1 MKIYKACEGKT
12 KKCMSDL
19 MTKMGDYRTFMH
31 KGVAKVNRLLSTGA
45 VLHSFYL
52 PPPYTY
58 TPIPKKTYQSWL
70 NPNQTDPIYAI
81 KDVPFGFKKEQSA
94 AQAINRCLN

>member
-31 KGVAKVNRLLSTGA
+31 KGVAKVKRPTFTSGTTGA
-45 VLHSFYL
+45 ASQC
-52 PPPYTY
+52 
-58 TPIPKKTYQSWL
+58 IC
-70 NPNQTDPIYAI
+70 A
-81 KDVPFGFKKEQSA
+81 
-94 AQAINRCLN
+94 

>member
-31 KGVAKVNRLLSTGA
+31 KGVAKVNRLLFTGGTNSAARCEA
-45 VLHSFYL
+45 VKPDITWPFYTHPTSH
-52 PPPYTY
+52 PPPH
-58 TPIPKKTYQSWL
+58 IPHL
-70 NPNQTDPIYAI
+70 PTDILLKI
-81 KDVPFGFKKEQSA
+81 CQ
-94 AQAINRCLN
+94 Q